1 MTLIQNL
8 KRGALPAGIVAG
20 AAAALLAL
28 SACSNVQD
36 QLLEPQ
42 NPDLI
47 DPSAVG
53 NPSAASAL
61 RIGAL
66 GAFKGATGAGESL
79 WRWSGLL
86 SDEWKSSDT
95 FSQRNETDDRSI
107 QTNNATWA
115 GSYSTAQQTRGYI
128 YDAIEKMK
136 QFNPQE
142 KVQIGE
148 LYMSLAF
155 MEMQLGEDLC
165 NGIPLG
171 LARNG
176 VVDYSDPSYKPLT
189 NQEVFAKALTHAD
202 SAVAL
207 AVGDSAVAVAVRNAS
222 LVTKA
227 RLLVD
232 MGQQAQAAA
241 LVPVATVPTAF
252 QYTQSF
258 SVATTDNGNWS
269 FNNSQGRYTVSDSAQ
284 VVNGQQSVIK
294 NALPFVS
301 ANDPRV
307 PTKAGTAFSPAIKP
321 FDTSTPMF
329 VQQIWSGRSDPIPVV
344 SGLDARLIEA
354 EGKLKANDIAGMMT
368 ILNALRAAPPAIG
381 SFKPAA
387 MPALATPATQD
398 AATSL
403 YFREKAFWTFGRGQR
418 LGDLRRLI
426 RQYGRTQDNVF
437 PTGNFHKGGIQYLN
451 DVNLPVT
458 DTDKTNPQFKGCID
472 RNA

>member
-1 MTLIQNL
+1 MSLIHTI
-8 KRGALPAGIVAG
+8 KRSIRPAGLAVATV
-20 AAAALLAL
+20 AALG
-28 SACSNVQD
+28 ACSTVQD

-47 DPSAVG
+47 DPSAVSS
-53 NPSAASAL
+53 PSAASAL
-61 RIGAL
+61 RVGAL
-66 GAFKGATGAGESL
+66 GSFKNATGATESL

-95 FSQRNETDDRSI
+95 FSQRNETDQRSI
-107 QTNNATWA
+107 QTNNATFT
-115 GSYSTAQQTRGYI
+115 TAYNTVQQSRGFI
-128 YDAIEKMK
+128 YDAIQKMQ

-148 LYMSLAF
+148 LYMALAF
-155 MEMQLGEDLC
+155 VEMQMAEDLC

-176 VVDYSDPSYKPLT
+176 VVDYSDPSYKPLM

-222 LVTKA
+222 LITKA
-227 RLLVD
+227 RILVD
-232 MGQQAQAAA
+232 MGQQTQAAA
-241 LVPVATVPTAF
+241 LVPAATVPSTF
-252 QYTQSF
+252 QYVEAF
-258 SVATTDNGNWS
+258 SVPTTDNGNWS
-269 FNNSQGRYTVSDSAQ
+269 FNNSQGRYTVSDSSQ
-284 VVNGQQSVIK
+284 VVNGTQSIIK
-294 NALPFVS
+294 NALPFVT

-329 VQQIWSGRSDPIPVV
+329 VQQIWSGRSDPIPVL
-344 SGLDARLIEA
+344 SGIDARLIEA

-368 ILNALRAAPPAIG
+368 ILNALRATPPSIG
-381 SFKPAA
+381 NFKPAA
-387 MPALATPATQD
+387 MAALATPATQD
-398 AATSL
+398 AAVSL
-403 YFREKAFWTFGRGQR
+403 FFREKAFWTFGRGQR

-437 PTGNFHKGGIQYLN
+437 PTGNFHKGGVQYLN
-451 DVNLPVT
+451 DVNFPVP
-458 DTDKTNPQFKGCID
+458 DADKTNSQFTGCID